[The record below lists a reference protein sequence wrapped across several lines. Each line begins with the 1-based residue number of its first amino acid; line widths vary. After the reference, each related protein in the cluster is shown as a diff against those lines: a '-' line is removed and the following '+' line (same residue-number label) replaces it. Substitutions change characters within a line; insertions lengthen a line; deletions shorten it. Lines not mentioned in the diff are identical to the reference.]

1 MSKTLFN
8 TNTFQSKTL
17 QNSNKIDIGETN
29 VTTFTAT
36 NATITNLTNAE
47 LQAAT
52 SGVATNASAIGGKQ
66 DNITSSNRLNA
77 DLIGAGFVSNAEY
90 THLNGVTSGIQDQL
104 NDKQNEITSTNR
116 LNADLIGAGF
126 VSNAEYTHLNGV
138 TSAIQTQFGD
148 KQDNITASDR
158 LDAGFIGDGTVSD
171 TEYGFLSSV
180 TSNIQTQFTD
190 KQDEITASSRLD
202 AGFIG
207 DGTVS
212 DTEYNFLNGVSNNI
226 QTQIGDNAQ
235 KITDMTYDSGAS
247 KTTFANDVHVSGALS
262 TTNYTNLNT
271 TVFNNILAIGTNA
284 TNISTNATDI
294 ATNATDIATNA
305 TDIATNTT
313 DIGRNAANI
322 TTLQGSISE
331 NDTNIA
337 TITNNIEGIST
348 SSDVTTIDNKVV
360 ISRNATPQL
369 LIQRVDNGGDIEFKM
384 RGKRNGAETVRQAK
398 IDLQNDDD
406 GVINTLCS
414 IAGRVT
420 NKISNIGGLE
430 IINYTD
436 GQTATSALMMSPSG
450 NFNIGGGTVFQDDC
464 KVKIT
469 GAMYQTPQMT
479 IYNFDKD
486 IVSNDLWGNGNKQTD
501 LISTRTIGTAFS
513 SHSDGT
519 ITFTSTGTY
528 KIKVSGNLQS
538 RYNDRLAFAINL
550 VTLDST
556 GDVTNNFFENG
567 SYNLFSWLYSR
578 NTSDGAHGNV
588 GFEDYLYITS
598 GNKIEIRNH
607 LDINGVDFNDTL
619 PESNLSLYLNM
630 TITKITDNNIFA

>member
-1 MSKTLFN
+1 MSFNKPSMNGLNNFDVDEIETLITNN
-8 TNTFQSKTL
+8 TNNISTNTSAISNITSITPAQAQAIVDNSAKTGITEEQAQAISFNAMAIGNNTEDIEL
-17 QNSNKIDIGETN
+17 NTTSISNSSTRITNNATAITNNALAIHLNSLAIIDNSNNISN
-29 VTTFTAT
+29 
-36 NATITNLTNAE
+36 
-47 LQAAT
+47 
-52 SGVATNASAIGGKQ
+52 KQ
-66 DNITSSNRLNA
+66 DEITSSNRLSA
-77 DLIGAGFVSNAEY
+77 TLIGDNGNVSNTEFGY
-90 THLNGVTSGIQDQL
+90 LRLVTSD
-104 NDKQNEITSTNR
+104 
-116 LNADLIGAGF
+116 
-126 VSNAEYTHLNGV
+126 
-138 TSAIQTQFGD
+138 IQTQFTG
-148 KQDNITASDR
+148 KQIKLSATER
-158 LDAGFIGDGTVSD
+158 LDAGFIG
-171 TEYGFLSSV
+171 
-180 TSNIQTQFTD
+180 N
-190 KQDEITASSRLD
+190 
-202 AGFIG
+202 
-207 DGTVS
+207 GTVS
-212 DTEYNFLNGVSNNI
+212 DTEYNFLNGVESNI
-226 QTQIGDNAQ
+226 QTQISNNAQ

-322 TTLQGSISE
+322 TTLQGGVSE

-348 SSDVTTIDNKVV
+348 SSDVTTIDNQVV

-369 LIQRVDNGGDIEFKM
+369 VLQRPDNGGDIEFKM
-384 RGKRNGAETVRQAK
+384 RGKRNGATSVRQAK

-420 NKISNIGGLE
+420 NHTSNIGGLE
-430 IINYTD
+430 ILNYAN

-450 NFNIGGGTVFQDDC
+450 NFNIGGGTFFQDDC

-479 IYNFDKD
+479 IYNFDKNV
-486 IVSNDLWGNGNKQTD
+486 VSNDLWGNGNKQTN
-501 LISTRTIGTAFS
+501 LIATRTIGTAFS

-519 ITFTSTGTY
+519 ITFSSTGTY
-528 KIKVSGNLQS
+528 KIKVAGNLQS

-550 VTLDST
+550 VKINSN
-556 GDVTNNFFENG
+556 GDLTNNFFENAN
-567 SYNLFSWLYSR
+567 YNLFSWLYSR

-588 GFEDYLYITS
+588 SFEDYLQIST

-607 LDINGVDFNDTL
+607 LDINGIDFNDTL